1 MQSQHTHTH
10 IHTAPAPCAQTTVLN
25 ILTTCTQTH
34 THTALY
40 MLTTHYYCCISQ
52 QTRSPPVVPNLQAL
66 PPDWQGA
73 VPGIPTPTAPSRHL
87 PQHRTRHP
95 TDGRVYNTYFMPPTL
110 EAQAALQQYGARN
123 TETCAQVRATTI
135 LVSVLAALI
144 TEAAASSGSIASVV
158 VMIAVGVIV

>member
-1 MQSQHTHTH
+1 MRTLAYTHSLHCQLTLHHTLTLQCCTCSQRT
-10 IHTAPAPCAQTTVLN
+10 TAA
-25 ILTTCTQTH
+25 
-34 THTALY
+34 ALA
-40 MLTTHYYCCISQ
+40 Q

-73 VPGIPTPTAPSRHL
+73 VAGIPTPTAPSRHL

-123 TETCAQVRATTI
+123 TETCAQVKSNNL
-135 LVSVLAALI
+135 LVSI
-144 TEAAASSGSIASVV
+144 CSTDHSWNCYSNSCSSCSDGSWCDCVAVAVV
-158 VMIAVGVIV
+158 VRA